1 VKPTTVTLIYPDGQ
15 FSWVDIKTEAVL
27 TARVLSILMRYPRAH
42 VTETSVWN
50 NQRGGLKYE
59 EPRIQILITDPGA
72 SWKENE
78 TR

>member
-27 TARVLSILMRYPRAH
+27 TARVLSVLMRYPRAQI
-42 VTETSVWN
+42 TETSVWI
-50 NQRGGLKYE
+50 NQRGLKHE